1 MSSPSVQNNRKNVG
15 LSGTGMLTH
24 LRCPAGPCSYDK
36 STAIPNRVRDRSACC
51 RFVLFDVSR
60 GGCGRVSV
68 ERRRTND
75 TGVNN
80 GIYDTRDAR
89 GWKDKKRERR
99 GGREKFRHAG
109 SVVLTGAVAGGR
121 LARTLRRDV
130 RRRSISD
137 YLPLS
142 SPSRF
147 PPPSHPPRPGT
158 NGLPDDKPPFQPVT
172 PTCDRH

>member
-1 MSSPSVQNNRKNVG
+1 MTKALQYRIAYETDQHVAVSFCSMSR
-15 LSGTGMLTH
+15 
-24 LRCPAGPCSYDK
+24 AGD
-36 STAIPNRVRDRSACC
+36 ADE
-51 RFVLFDVSR
+51 SR
-60 GGCGRVSV
+60 WSDDGQ
-68 ERRRTND
+68 T

-147 PPPSHPPRPGT
+147 PPASHPPRPGT